1 MTDQPRLRRLT
12 FLVPSQ
18 AFVHLQAGD
27 RLTVA
32 GYEGIV
38 ESVAIAPGDR
48 TEVSWATTEFP
59 PGYLEKLLRSGTE
72 GLSVGYRRDLSNVS
86 NKGDDHGRR

>member
-38 ESVAIAPGDR
+38 ESVTIAAGDR

-59 PGYLEKLLRSGTE
+59 PGYLEKLLRLSGTE
-72 GLSVGYRRDLSNVS
+72 DLSVGYRRDLP
-86 NKGDDHGRR
+86 DTRTR